1 MLTTLWTMHER
12 IAAADS
18 FSFTFHELWNQMSS
32 LFLPPLSIQ
41 GKFVAFHLSGFN
53 PAIFIKKFLPKFIAK
68 HLNHISQLSNGA
80 ILACLMWLLQ
90 LITLKKRIQKQMRKI
105 CAPLSFDRATCLGKE
120 RTATH
125 THLFEALLRCL
136 GVWTHYE
143 IPF

>member
-1 MLTTLWTMHER
+1 MTRLLQCWQHCGQCTNVLLLQTAL
-12 IAAADS
+12 A
-18 FSFTFHELWNQMSS
+18 S
-32 LFLPPLSIQ
+32 LFMNYEIRCLSIQ

-105 CAPLSFDRATCLGKE
+105 CAPLSFDRPTCLGKE